1 MKGLSITGDEY
12 MTKADDLLDVV
23 ADHYIEID
31 KLISDNQEAYG
42 LRVSELL
49 VDSTQRDDGIF
60 EQLDVPVD
68 IIISDLENV
77 QVFDR
82 DINWVKLFA
91 DILAACRMQAWVEL
105 MGYKVVE
112 LIETG
117 GKNINNSAKG
127 MTKEEFKESSTKNDL
142 KKRMALKRELK
153 YGLK

>member
-1 MKGLSITGDEY
+1 
-12 MTKADDLLDVV
+12 MTRADDFLDAVSE
-23 ADHYIEID
+23 HYMEID
-31 KLISDNQEAYG
+31 NLIADNQEAYAAM
-42 LRVSELL
+42 VNDLL
-49 VDSTQRDDGIF
+49 SDASKRDSGIF
-60 EQLDVPVD
+60 EQLDVNID

-153 YGLK
+153 YGFK